1 MAAAPNPGIGPVWPV
16 SVKTYHAMLDK
27 GILNSGDR
35 VELLDGII
43 VEKPVVNP
51 PHRISTRLARQA
63 LDRVVPPGWYVDE
76 QKPITLH
83 TSEPEPDIAVIRGN
97 TRDYFDR
104 HPGAGDV
111 GLAMEI
117 ADSSL
122 DRDRIFKKRI
132 YAAAGIPYYW
142 LLNLNTRSLEVYSE
156 PMDGEYTRRIVY
168 KSSSSVEVLLDG
180 KIAGTVRV
188 RDLLP

>member
-1 MAAAPNPGIGPVWPV
+1 MAAAPNPGIGSIWPV
-16 SVKTYHAMLDK
+16 SVETYHAMLDK

-51 PHRISTRLARQA
+51 PDRISTRLARQA
-63 LDRVVPPGWYVDE
+63 FDRVVPLGWYVDE

-97 TRDYFDR
+97 TRGYFDR
-104 HPGAGDV
+104 HPGAGDI

-156 PMDGEYTRRIVY
+156 PMDGEYTHRIVH
-168 KSSSSVEVLLDG
+168 KSSSSIEVLLDG
-180 KIAGTVRV
+180 EIAGTVRV